1 MESTQPEEERHPGI
15 TPTPD
20 EPAEE
25 KQNSIG
31 DHEDAFEQPAEEQD
45 PDQVDTDQFNTD

>member
-1 MESTQPEEERHPGI
+1 MEFNQPDEERHPGI
-15 TPTPD
+15 VPTPD

-25 KQNSIG
+25 KQNSAG